1 MESYK
6 EIYPQL
12 PSISNDCHSGDNTHT
27 GDNFRLK
34 QCADYLLLL
43 EKDLQ
48 EREKI
53 YKKYKR
59 ARSYLLNLSTGSGTL
74 SVIFSGGGLG
84 TGLTGFGIPIAVAL
98 GVMGGVCALTSVG
111 AGSLA
116 KVISGKVSKHEKTVS
131 VCQAKINTIKDI
143 VSKALTDNKIS
154 HEEFVLIKSEY
165 EKYHEMKRSIRK
177 KTKDTPPPP
186 PPPVDVKKMEEDIR
200 AEILKRLT
208 QSE

>member
-12 PSISNDCHSGDNTHT
+12 PSDNTHT

-34 QCADYLLLL
+34 QCADWLSYL

-48 EREKI
+48 DCEKI

-59 ARSYLLNLSTGSGTL
+59 ARSALLNLSSGSGTL
-74 SVIFSGGGLG
+74 SVALCGGGLG
-84 TGLTGFGIPIAVAL
+84 TGLTGVGLPVSVAL
-98 GVMGGVCALTSVG
+98 GAVGGVCALTSVVT
-111 AGSLA
+111 ASLA
-116 KVISGKVSKHEKTVS
+116 KIISKNVSKHEKTVS
-131 VCQAKINTIKDI
+131 ICQAKINTIKDI

-154 HEEFVLIKSEY
+154 HEEFLLVKSEF
-165 EKYHEMKRSIRK
+165 EKYHEMKRLIRERNK
-177 KTKDTPPPP
+177 QQPLPPPP
-186 PPPVDVKKMEEDIR
+186 LQQVDVKKMEEDIR
-200 AEILKRLT
+200 AGLLKKLA